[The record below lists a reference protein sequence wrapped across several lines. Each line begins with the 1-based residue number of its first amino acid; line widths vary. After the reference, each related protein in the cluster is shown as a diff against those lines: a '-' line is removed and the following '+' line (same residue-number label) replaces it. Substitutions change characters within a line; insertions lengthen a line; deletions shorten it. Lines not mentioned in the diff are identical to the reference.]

1 MIVLG
6 IICMAGI
13 MVLPLV
19 ADDYDHLAFLQ
30 LVGFLVVACVM
41 GTTLM
46 LNML

>member
-6 IICMAGI
+6 LICMAGI

-19 ADDYDHLAFLQ
+19 ADDYHHLAFLQ
-30 LVGFLVVACVM
+30 LVGFLVVAFVL

-46 LNML
+46 FNML